1 MYIENVLKVKN
12 EWWRYIIGC
21 FVVFIATQIGSIPF
35 IIAIFSKAGLEGAA
49 KIDQT
54 SMMTILGDSNL
65 TFFYVLLTFL
75 FGLIGLFLVVKYLHD
90 QSFLSISTSRKKI
103 NFSKIAN
110 SFLVAC
116 SIILITT
123 ITSYLI
129 SPDDYEYNFELKPF
143 LILCLISFLLVPFQ
157 TSWEEY
163 MFRGYLMQG
172 IGAIVKN
179 KWIPLLITSL
189 SFGLLHYW
197 NPEVMKLGPF
207 LLIHYVST
215 GLFLG
220 IITLMD
226 EGLELALGF
235 HAGNNVLISL
245 LVTADWTVF
254 QTNSILKSV
263 GEPEVMSML
272 IPLFI
277 IYPLVLFYFSKKYNW
292 TNWKENLSG
301 RIN

>member
-1 MYIENVLKVKN
+1 MYIDNVLKVKN

-129 SPDDYEYNFELKPF
+129 FPDDYEYNFELKPF

-189 SFGLLHYW
+189 SLLSPSYL
-197 NPEVMKLGPF
+197 VTS
-207 LLIHYVST
+207 VSARSLVVVVVPSRVDVFST
-215 GLFLG
+215 TSRRLRRLR
-220 IITLMD
+220 TKPRKR
-226 EGLELALGF
+226 
-235 HAGNNVLISL
+235 HSPRSKISL
-245 LVTADWTVF
+245 
-254 QTNSILKSV
+254 S
-263 GEPEVMSML
+263 
-272 IPLFI
+272 
-277 IYPLVLFYFSKKYNW
+277 FS
-292 TNWKENLSG
+292 
-301 RIN
+301 RR